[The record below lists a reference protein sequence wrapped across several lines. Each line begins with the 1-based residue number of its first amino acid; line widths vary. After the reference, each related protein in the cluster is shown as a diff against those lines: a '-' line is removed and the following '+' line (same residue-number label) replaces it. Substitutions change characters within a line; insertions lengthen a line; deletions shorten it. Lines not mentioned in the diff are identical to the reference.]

1 MYFINKIFLLS
12 AQADDPVVIADNT
25 QIYVVVTAVQRIFNF
40 FIILVTGVVVY
51 FFIFAGVKMSLAH
64 GDPKAL
70 ESAKWT
76 FIYAFIGM
84 MIVVFFFTI
93 VSLIFSI
100 FGITGLVNPNTPF
113 NDLIKAFDNFSG
125 IISDYRPY

>member
-100 FGITGLVNPNTPF
+100 FGITGLDNPNTPF
-113 NDLIKAFDNFSG
+113 NDLIKAFKNFSG
-125 IISDYRPY
+125 IISEYNPY